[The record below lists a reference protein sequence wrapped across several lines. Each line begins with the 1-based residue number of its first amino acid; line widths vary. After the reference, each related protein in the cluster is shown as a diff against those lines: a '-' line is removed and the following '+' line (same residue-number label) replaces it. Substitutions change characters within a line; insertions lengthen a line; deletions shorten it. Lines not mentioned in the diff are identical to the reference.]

1 MSTLIDL
8 IRKRRLESWRL
19 PISQDVVPD
28 TDEHRLGRADIA
40 DVLGEGRL
48 GTACRALGE
57 GT

>member
-19 PISQDVVPD
+19 PISRRVCPIP
-28 TDEHRLGRADIA
+28 TSNGLGRADIA